1 MAELVLEFLE
11 KCPLKYLEI
20 QGTELNKKMRKA
32 YEEKLEA
39 KVGKLA
45 FKDEENDE
53 AELVNAFGSMKIS
66 DK

>member
-53 AELVNAFGSMKIS
+53 AELVNAFGSMKIN